1 MAALDQAPQSPQG
14 EPREMYDRSVYFSAD
29 PGNVEQNSSSS
40 TMSKTEAIRMM
51 ILDCAVN

>member
-1 MAALDQAPQSPQG
+1 
-14 EPREMYDRSVYFSAD
+14 MYDRSVYFSAD

-40 TMSKTEAIRMM
+40 TMSKTETIRMM